1 MRMTQTSDA
10 PAAVGP
16 YSQAVG
22 RGELV
27 FTSGQIP
34 LDPVTGRVMEGGFD
48 ARVERALLNLDAV
61 LCAAGSRRDRVLKVT
76 VFVTD
81 LRRFGELNQVY
92 ARFFGDHRPA
102 RSVVEVARLPKDV
115 DVEIEAVAVVA

>member
-1 MRMTQTSDA
+1 MRVIATDQA

-27 FTSGQIP
+27 LTSGQIG
-34 LDPVTGRVMEGGFD
+34 LDPASGELVSGFE
-48 ARVERALLNLDAV
+48 AQVELALQNLDAV
-61 LCAAGSRRDRVLKVT
+61 LKAAGSRRERVLKVT

-81 LRRFGELNQVY
+81 MKRFASLNQIY
-92 ARFFGDHRPA
+92 AEFFGGHRPA
-102 RSVVEVARLPKDV
+102 RSVVEVAALPKGA